1 MNIGIIGCGNMGSGM
16 ARTLRKKDYPVF
28 CYDKSRHAL
37 STLEEVGC
45 TKVTSTNALAEVCN
59 LIILSLPTAEIVKE
73 IVDGIHETIKAGTVI
88 LDTSTSKPAT
98 TKILSKLASEND
110 YIFIDGPVSGGPLA
124 ANSGEMTMLLGGEE
138 VDINRI
144 RPILD
149 ILTSKTVIV
158 GSSGAG
164 HAAKIANNM
173 LCAANLILVSEVVKL
188 GQKIGIESNDL
199 LNGINAGSGRS
210 GVSEINFPKWILNET
225 YNSGF
230 TMGLMRK
237 DVKLGLELTKQ
248 YQTPSTA
255 FNAVAKIWESSK
267 EILSN
272 QSDFNEIY
280 KFEGKND

>member
-16 ARTLRKKDYPVF
+16 ARTLRKNKYPVF
-28 CYDKSRHAL
+28 CYDKSLDAL
-37 STLEEVGC
+37 NRLEQVGC
-45 TKVTSTNALAEVCN
+45 TKVVSANDLTDTCN

-73 IVDGIHETIKAGTVI
+73 IVESIHKTIKAGTVI

-98 TKILSKLASEND
+98 TKILAKMASEND
-110 YIFIDGPVSGGPLA
+110 YKFIDGPVSGGPAA
-124 ANSGEMTMLLGGEE
+124 ANSGEMTMLLGGKKI
-138 VDINRI
+138 DINHI

-158 GSSGAG
+158 GPPGSG

-188 GQKIGIESNDL
+188 GQKIGIEAQDL
-199 LNGINAGSGRS
+199 LSGINAGSGRS
-210 GVSEINFPKWILNET
+210 GVSEVNFQKWILNET

-230 TMGLMRK
+230 SMGLMRK
-237 DVKLGLELTKQ
+237 DVKLGLELTEQ
-248 YQTPSTA
+248 YQVPTPA
-255 FNAVAKIWESSK
+255 FNGVAKIWESSK
-267 EILSN
+267 EILSG

-280 KFEGKND
+280 KFESKND